1 MTLAAVRPRLRPYL
15 AAEADPAK
23 PGSFLVTDS
32 LRLSKAMLRL
42 TAFDL
47 ECIKLFD
54 GRNSIAAIHRR
65 MSSLLAGAEIPAG
78 RIEMVA
84 EALEQALFLD
94 NDAWRAAANAPVRP
108 ASCIGCYEGDPRA
121 LDEQMRDQFLRDGG
135 PGPLADPAT
144 DHRLDALLVPH
155 IDYNRGGFNFAH
167 GYKALFEKTNAR
179 LFVIVGTSH
188 YSPRLFTLTR
198 KAFETPLGVVSTD
211 PAFID
216 RVEDA
221 YGPGLYEDEL
231 LGHLPEHS
239 IELEV
244 VFLQH
249 VLGPSRPFRIVP
261 MVVGSFDPILGKRG
275 RPETEACI
283 SKMAAALRLAES
295 MAGEPVCH
303 VISGDLAHIGP
314 KFGDPEPVGP
324 AVLETSRHQDLL
336 LLDHASA
343 GNHEAYKGVLSAEND
358 SRRICGF
365 PPTHLTLKTLGP
377 CNGRLLRYDQH
388 VHPKGHESVSF
399 ASMEFHRTGAPA

>member
-1 MTLAAVRPRLRPYL
+1 MTGAAVRPCLRPYL
-15 AAEADPAK
+15 AAEADPAN
-23 PGSFLVTDS
+23 PGFFLVTDT

-42 TAFDL
+42 TALDL

-54 GRNSIAAIHRR
+54 GLNAIADIQRR
-65 MSSLLAGAEIPAG
+65 MIPLLGGAEIPAE
-78 RIEMVA
+78 RIGLVA
-84 EALEQALFLD
+84 EAMQQALFLD
-94 NDAWRAAANAPVRP
+94 GDAWRAAACAPVRKP
-108 ASCIGCYEGDPRA
+108 SCIGCYEGDPHA
-121 LDEQMRDQFLRDGG
+121 LAGQMRDQFLRDGG
-135 PGPLADPAT
+135 PGPIANPAT

-167 GYKALFEKTNAR
+167 GYKALFEQTNAR

-198 KAFETPLGVVSTD
+198 KAFETPLGVVPVD
-211 PAFID
+211 HAFID
-216 RVEDA
+216 RVEQA

-261 MVVGSFDPILGKRG
+261 LVVGSFDPILGKRVKV
-275 RPETEACI
+275 EMEAAI
-283 SKMAAALRLAES
+283 SKMAVALKLAETR
-295 MAGEPVCH
+295 AGEPVCH

-314 KFGDPEPVGP
+314 KFGDPKPVGP
-324 AVLETSRHQDLL
+324 EVLEPSKDQDLL
-336 LLDHASA
+336 LLRHAA
-343 GNHEAYKGVLSAEND
+343 GGNHEAYKGVLAKERD

-365 PPTHLTLKTLGP
+365 PPTHLTLLTLGP
-377 CNGRLLRYDQH
+377 CHGRLLRYDQY
-388 VHPKGHESVSF
+388 VHPRGHESVSF
-399 ASMEFHRTGAPA
+399 ASMAFQRTGAPS

>member
-1 MTLAAVRPRLRPYL
+1 MTGAAVRPRLRPYL

-23 PGSFLVTDS
+23 PGFFLVTDT

-47 ECIKLFD
+47 ECLKLFD
-54 GRNSIAAIHRR
+54 GNNTINDIQRR
-65 MSSLLAGAEIPAG
+65 LSSRMGGTEIPAE
-78 RIEMVA
+78 RLSLVA
-84 EALEQALFLD
+84 DAMDQALFLD
-94 NDAWRAAANAPVRP
+94 NEAWRATANSPVRKP
-108 ASCIGCYEGDPRA
+108 ACIGCYEGDPSA
-121 LDEQMRDQFLRDGG
+121 LTEQMRDQFLRDGG
-135 PGPLADPAT
+135 PGPMISPAT

-167 GYKALFEKTNAR
+167 GYKALFEQTNAR

-198 KAFETPLGVVSTD
+198 KAFETPLGVVPTD
-211 PAFID
+211 EAFID
-216 RVEDA
+216 RVEQA

-231 LGHLPEHS
+231 LGHMPEHS

-249 VLGPSRPFRIVP
+249 VIGPSRPFRIVP
-261 MVVGSFDPILGKRG
+261 LVVGSFDPILGKRG
-275 RPETEACI
+275 KVETEVAI
-283 SKMAAALRLAES
+283 SKMAAAIKHAES
-295 MAGEPVCH
+295 LAGEPVCH

-324 AVLETSRHQDLL
+324 SKLDSSRRQDLL
-336 LLDHASA
+336 LMHHAAA
-343 GNHEAYKGVLSAEND
+343 GNHEAYRELLSAERD

-365 PPTHLTLKTLGP
+365 PPTHLALRTLGP
-377 CNGRLLRYDQH
+377 CQGRLLRYDQY
-388 VHPKGHESVSF
+388 VHPRGYESVSF
-399 ASMEFHRTGAPA
+399 ASMSFRRTGAPS

>member
-1 MTLAAVRPRLRPYL
+1 MTDAAVRPCLRPYL

-23 PGSFLVTDS
+23 PGFFLLTDS

-47 ECIKLFD
+47 ECLKLFD
-54 GRNSIAAIHRR
+54 GRNSIADIQRR
-65 MSSLLAGAEIPAG
+65 MKSLLGGTEIPAE
-78 RIEMVA
+78 RIVLVA
-84 EALEQALFLD
+84 EAMEQSLFLEG
-94 NDAWRAAANAPVRP
+94 DAWRTAANAPVRKP
-108 ASCIGCYEGDPRA
+108 TCIGCYEGDPLA
-121 LDEQMRDQFLRDGG
+121 LAEQMRDQFLRDGG
-135 PGPLADPAT
+135 PGPMATPAT
-144 DHRLDALLVPH
+144 DHQLDALLVPH

-167 GYKALFEKTNAR
+167 GYKALFEQTNAR

-198 KAFETPLGVVSTD
+198 KAFETPLGVVQTD
-211 PAFID
+211 QAFID
-216 RVEDA
+216 RVEQA

-249 VLGPSRPFRIVP
+249 VLGQSRPFRIVP
-261 MVVGSFDPILGKRG
+261 LVVGSFAPILGKRG
-275 RPETEACI
+275 KAEMEAAI
-283 SKMAAALRLAES
+283 SNMAAALKLAES
-295 MAGEPVCH
+295 QAGEPVCH

-314 KFGDPEPVGP
+314 KFGDPKPVGP
-324 AVLETSRHQDLL
+324 EVLEHSRRQDLL
-336 LLDHASA
+336 LMQHASA
-343 GNHEAYKGVLSAEND
+343 GNHEAYKGLLAAERD

-377 CNGRLLRYDQH
+377 CQGRLLRYDQY
-388 VHPKGHESVSF
+388 VHPRGHESVSF
-399 ASMEFHRTGAPA
+399 ASMTFHRTGVPS